1 MLATALATALAKAP
15 VSVAV
20 LALLQSGGG
29 NAWGPLTMFAVG
41 IYGAG
46 VVLCFVIAG
55 LYITT
60 GMLGPSNLSKG
71 IDWVVRGFVGGFF
84 GLMAGSIYLF
94 FDGLF

>member
-1 MLATALATALAKAP
+1 MLTTAQI
-15 VSVAV
+15 SVAA
-20 LALLQSGGG
+20 LALLQVGGG
-29 NAWGPLTMFAVG
+29 DAWGPLTMFAVG

-46 VVLCFVIAG
+46 VVLCFVIGG

-84 GLMAGSIYLF
+84 GLAAGSIYLF

>member
-1 MLATALATALAKAP
+1 MLATALATALANAQI
-15 VSVAV
+15 SVAA
-20 LALLQSGGG
+20 LAPLQSGGG

-46 VVLCFVIAG
+46 IVLCFVIAG

-71 IDWVVRGFVGGFF
+71 IDWLVRGFVGGFF

-94 FDGLF
+94 FEGLF

>member
-1 MLATALATALAKAP
+1 MLATALATALANAP
-15 VSVAV
+15 MSVAA
-20 LALLQSGGG
+20 LALLRSGGG

-71 IDWVVRGFVGGFF
+71 IDWLVRGFVGGFF

-94 FDGLF
+94 FEGLF